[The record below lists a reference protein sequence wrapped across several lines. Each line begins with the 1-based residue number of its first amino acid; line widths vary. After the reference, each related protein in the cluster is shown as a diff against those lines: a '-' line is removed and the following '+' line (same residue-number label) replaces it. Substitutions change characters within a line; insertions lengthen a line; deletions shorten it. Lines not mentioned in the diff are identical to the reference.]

1 MVSTA
6 NLAFILTILIVGWCY
21 LEDPEGTNRL
31 FYIINLKISIQ
42 WIRVQQRYLKWKLLR
57 QLNKANRELGLPEIS
72 WDKHK
77 IQD

>member
-6 NLAFILTILIVGWCY
+6 NLALILTILIVGWCY
-21 LEDPEGTNRL
+21 LEDPVGTNRL
-31 FYIINLKISIQ
+31 LYIINLMIGVQ
-42 WIRVQQRYLKWKLLR
+42 WINIQRRYWKWKLLR
-57 QLNKANRELGLPEIS
+57 QLNKANRDMGLPEIS